1 MNINEMLSKMSPEM
15 LANGLKQISQGLSPE
30 QLKQA
35 ESTIKNSG
43 IANDLGKVDLKTLQ
57 QNPQKLKDIVGNKE
71 LIAQLQSII
80 NKK

>member
-15 LANGLKQISQGLSPE
+15 LSKGLAQISQGLSAE

-35 ESTIKNSG
+35 ENTIKSSD
-43 IANDLGKVDLKTLQ
+43 IANDLGNIDLKTLQ
-57 QNPQKLKDIVGNKE
+57 QNPQKLKDIVQNKE
-71 LIAQLQSII
+71 LISKLQAIL

>member
-15 LANGLKQISQGLSPE
+15 LSKGLAQISQGLSAE

-35 ESTIKNSG
+35 ENAVKSSDMAK
-43 IANDLGKVDLKTLQ
+43 DLGKVDLKTLQ
-57 QNPQKLKDIVGNKE
+57 QNPQKLKEIVQNKE
-71 LIAQLQSII
+71 LIAQLQAIL

>member
-15 LANGLKQISQGLSPE
+15 LANGLKQISQGLSAE

-35 ESTIKNSG
+35 ENTIKNSN
-43 IANDLGKVDLKTLQ
+43 IAKDLGKVDLKTLQ
-57 QNPQKLKDIVGNKE
+57 QNPQKLKDIVQNKE
-71 LIAQLQSII
+71 LIAQLQQII

>member
-15 LANGLKQISQGLSPE
+15 LANGLAQISRGLSPE

-35 ESTIKNSG
+35 ENTIKESN
-43 IANDLGKVDLKTLQ
+43 IAKDLGNIDLKTLQ
-57 QNPQKLKDIVGNKE
+57 QNPQKLKDIVQNKE
-71 LIAQLQSII
+71 LIEKLQTIV

>member
-15 LANGLKQISQGLSPE
+15 LANGLKQISQGLSAD

-35 ESTIKNSG
+35 ENTIKNSN
-43 IANDLGKVDLKTLQ
+43 IAKDLGNVDLKTLQ
-57 QNPQKLKDIVGNKE
+57 QNPQKIKEILQNKE
-71 LIAQLQSII
+71 LIAQLQQIM

>member
-15 LANGLKQISQGLSPE
+15 LAKGLSQISQGLSPQ

-35 ESTIKNSG
+35 EDTIKNSNM
-43 IANDLGKVDLKTLQ
+43 AKDLGNIDLKTLQ
-57 QNPQKLKDIVGNKE
+57 QNPQKLKDIVQNKE
-71 LIAQLQSII
+71 LISQLRAII